1 MWVLFMPHSPKKNIR
16 TLQHCAN
23 NGVRRRK
30 TQKSSHSKYYG
41 KELLPELLTFQVL
54 RRNSWVHVPLVSRPC
69 IGRQHKWTK
78 MYSLFLV
85 ITQSGNNLMLPLH
98 TLCEFFVCFTN
109 WINNAIE
116 EKITW
121 QKQGRKKG
129 EIIDT
134 ESHLILSVKFQHWGF
149 AGNLKKNPR
158 HWFGTCFYNLCS
170 TPMVFQWVAF
180 QIINTFF
187 KLYCLQIGKNYS
199 LIGLKKSV

>member
-149 AGNLKKNPR
+149 AGNLKKI
-158 HWFGTCFYNLCS
+158 
-170 TPMVFQWVAF
+170 QD
-180 QIINTFF
+180 
-187 KLYCLQIGKNYS
+187 
-199 LIGLKKSV
+199 IGLERVSTICALLLWCSNE

>member
-1 MWVLFMPHSPKKNIR
+1 M
-16 TLQHCAN
+16 
-23 NGVRRRK
+23 RRRK

-121 QKQGRKKG
+121 QKQGRKKR

-149 AGNLKKNPR
+149 AGNLKKKSKTLVWNVFLQSVLYSYGVPMSSIPNYK
-158 HWFGTCFYNLCS
+158 HFLQTVLS
-170 TPMVFQWVAF
+170 TNWQ
-180 QIINTFF
+180 
-187 KLYCLQIGKNYS
+187 KL
-199 LIGLKKSV
+199 